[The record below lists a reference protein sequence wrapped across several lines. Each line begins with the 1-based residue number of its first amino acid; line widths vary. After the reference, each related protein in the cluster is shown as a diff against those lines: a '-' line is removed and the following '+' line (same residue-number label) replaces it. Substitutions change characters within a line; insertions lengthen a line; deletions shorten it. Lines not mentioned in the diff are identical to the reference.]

1 MMCHAVDLSRLD
13 LQDLLE
19 GFGNEGNDDAH
30 PSSSIT
36 ELTQLAELDSDIRTL
51 LPGFLVLHNLAHERL
66 GVSLLESRPL

>member
-19 GFGNEGNDDAH
+19 GFGNEGNYDAH

-36 ELTQLAELDSDIRTL
+36 ELKQLAELDSDIRTL